1 MCDTMV
7 ALGDATVD
15 GRVFFAKNSDRAPNE
30 AQGLVVVPRSLHKAG
45 EMLRCTYGEIPQVRE
60 TYAVLLSQPF
70 WMWGAEMGINEHGVA
85 IGNEAVFT
93 KEPYDKKGGLL
104 GMDLIRLALER
115 TTTARAALDLITDL
129 LAIYGQGGSGGFTH
143 TLFYHNSFIIADP
156 DEAWVLETAGRY
168 WAAVKVHDIATISN
182 GLTIGEQWDLASPG
196 LVEHAIEKGWC
207 HSASD
212 FHFARCY
219 GDRLMGRITCYAQ
232 RQPRSLALLH
242 DQMGHIDAAAMMDI
256 LRDHGPAV
264 QDGAWHPAPGNPD
277 RVCMHAGFGPTRDS
291 QSVASMVAH
300 LDPALPTT
308 WVTGTSAPCTGIF
321 KPVWL
326 EAGLPDMGPALTA
339 EYDPATLWWRH
350 ERLHRAVL
358 ENYSERSAVYRAERD
373 ALEEAFLADTKR
385 LVAQQREMPAED
397 RRVTLAALSAQ
408 CFARAD
414 EATEAWTERVR
425 EVTKRRTLPLL
436 YSIAWRHANRRAKMP
451 G

>member
-7 ALGDATVD
+7 ALGNATVD
-15 GRVFFAKNSDRAPNE
+15 GRVFFAKNSDRSPNE
-30 AQGLVVVPRSLHKAG
+30 AQGLVIVPRGMHKAG
-45 EMLRCTYGEIPQVRE
+45 EVLRCTYGEVPQVRE

-70 WMWGAEMGINEHGVA
+70 WMWGCEMGINEYGVT

-129 LAIYGQGGSGGFTH
+129 IAIYGQGGSGGFGH
-143 TLFYHNSFIIADP
+143 ALYYHNSFIIADP
-156 DEAWVLETAGRY
+156 NEAWVIETAGRY
-168 WAAVKVHDIATISN
+168 WTAVKVRDIAAISN
-182 GLTIGEQWDLASPG
+182 GLTIGAQWDLASPG
-196 LVEHAIEKGWC
+196 LVEHAVEKGWC
-207 HSASD
+207 NSKAD

-232 RQPRSLALLH
+232 RQPRSIALLRA
-242 DQMGHIDAAAMMDI
+242 QAGHIDAAVMMSI
-256 LRDHGPAV
+256 LRDHGPAA
-264 QDGAWHPAPGNPD
+264 QDGAWRPAPGNPN

-291 QSVASMVAH
+291 QSVASLIVH

-326 EAGLPDMGPALTA
+326 EAGVPDMGSALTA
-339 EYDPATLWWRH
+339 KYDSTTLWWRH

-358 ENYSERSAVYRAERD
+358 ENYDGRSAVYRAECD
-373 ALEEAFLADTKR
+373 VLEAEFLANTKQ
-385 LVAQQREMPAED
+385 LVAQQRERPAED
-397 RRVTLAALSAQ
+397 RRAELVGFSTQ

-414 EATEAWTERVR
+414 EATAVWTARVHK
-425 EVTKRRTLPLL
+425 VPKRSRFPSL
-436 YSIAWRHANRRAKMP
+436 YSAAWRRRNRQAKLP
-451 G
+451 R

>member
-15 GRVFFAKNSDRAPNE
+15 GRVFFAKNSDRSPNE
-30 AQGLVVVPRSLHKAG
+30 AQGLVSVPRSLHKAG
-45 EMLRCTYGEIPQVRE
+45 EVLRCTYGEVPQVRE

-70 WMWGAEMGINEHGVA
+70 WMWGCEMGLNEYGVT

-115 TTTARAALDLITDL
+115 TTTARAALDLISDL
-129 LAIYGQGGSGGFTH
+129 IAIYGQGGSGGFGH
-143 TLFYHNSFIIADP
+143 ALYYHNSFIIADP
-156 DEAWVLETAGRY
+156 NEAWVLETAGRY
-168 WAAVKVHDIATISN
+168 WAAMKVRDIATISN
-182 GLTIGEQWDLASPG
+182 GLTIGAQWDLASPG

-207 HSASD
+207 SSKAD

-219 GDRLMGRITCYAQ
+219 SDRLMGRITCYAQ
-232 RQPRSLALLH
+232 RQPRSIALLRA
-242 DQMGHIDAAAMMDI
+242 QAGRIDAAAMMSI
-256 LRDHGPAV
+256 LRDHGPAG
-264 QDGAWHPAPGNPD
+264 QDGVWRPAPGNPN

-291 QSVASMVAH
+291 QSVASMVVH
-300 LDPALPTT
+300 LDPALPTA
-308 WVTGTSAPCTGIF
+308 WVTGTSAPCAGIF

-358 ENYSERSAVYRAERD
+358 KNYDARSAVYRAERD
-373 ALEEAFLADTKR
+373 ALEAEFLADTKQ

-397 RRVTLAALSAQ
+397 RRAELLGFSAQ

-414 EATEAWTERVR
+414 EATAAWMARVHTVPERGR
-425 EVTKRRTLPLL
+425 FPSL
-436 YSIAWRHANRRAKMP
+436 YSAAWRRRNRQAKLA
-451 G
+451 

>member
-7 ALGDATVD
+7 ALGNVTVD
-15 GRVFFAKNSDRAPNE
+15 GRVLFAKNSDREPNE
-30 AQGLVVVPRSLHKAG
+30 AQALVVIPRSMHKPG
-45 EMLRCTYGEIPQVRE
+45 EMLRCTYGEVPQVRE

-70 WMWGAEMGINEHGVA
+70 WMWGCEMGINEHGVT

-129 LAIYGQGGSGGFTH
+129 LAIYGQGGSGSYTH
-143 TLFYHNSFIIADP
+143 SFYYHNSFIIADP
-156 DEAWVLETAGRY
+156 DEAWVLETAGCY

-182 GLTIGEQWDLASPG
+182 GLTIGAQWDLASPG

-219 GDRLMGRITCYAQ
+219 GARLMSRVACCAQ
-232 RQPRSLALLH
+232 RQSRSMALLRA
-242 DQMGHIDAAAMMDI
+242 QAGEIDAATLMDI
-256 LRDHGPAV
+256 LRNHGPAV
-264 QDGAWHPAPGNPD
+264 QDGTWHPAPGNPD
-277 RVCMHAGFGPTRDS
+277 RVCMHAGFGPTRNS
-291 QSVASMVAH
+291 QSVASMIVH

-326 EAGLPDMGPALTA
+326 EAGLPDVGPALTA

-350 ERLHRAVL
+350 ERLHRAAL
-358 ENYSERSAVYRAERD
+358 KNYEERHAVYRAERD
-373 ALEEAFLADTKR
+373 ALEESFLADTKQ
-385 LVAQQREMPAED
+385 LVAQQRERPAED
-397 RRVTLAALSAQ
+397 RRSTLAAFSAQ

-414 EATEAWTERVR
+414 EATKAWTARVR
-425 EVTKRRTLPLL
+425 EVPKRGGRQLL

>member
-7 ALGDATVD
+7 ALGSATAD

-30 AQGLVVVPRSLHKAG
+30 AQALVIVPRSTHKAG
-45 EMLRCTYGEIPQVRE
+45 KMLRCTYGEVPQVRE
-60 TYAVLLSQPF
+60 TYAILLSQPF
-70 WMWGAEMGINEHGVA
+70 WMWGCEMGINEHGVT

-129 LAIYGQGGSGGFTH
+129 LAIYGQGRSGSSTH
-143 TLFYHNSFIIADP
+143 ALYYHNSFIIADP
-156 DEAWVLETAGRY
+156 DEAWVLETAGHY
-168 WAAVKVHDIATISN
+168 WAAVKVRDMATISN
-182 GLTIGEQWDLASPG
+182 GLTVGAQWDLASPG
-196 LVEHAIEKGWC
+196 LVEHAVEKGWC
-207 HSASD
+207 SSKAD

-219 GDRLMGRITCYAQ
+219 GDRLMSRITCCAQ
-232 RQPRSLALLH
+232 RQPRSLALLRA
-242 DQMGHIDAAAMMDI
+242 QAGRIDVATMMNI
-256 LRDHGPAV
+256 LRDHGPAA
-264 QDGAWHPAPGNPD
+264 QEGAWHPAPGNPN

-326 EAGLPDMGPALTA
+326 EAGLPDMGPPLAA
-339 EYDPATLWWRH
+339 QFDPATLWWRH

-358 ENYSERSAVYRAERD
+358 KNYEERHAVYRAERD
-373 ALEEAFLADTKR
+373 ALEAGFLAEAKQ
-385 LVAQQREMPAED
+385 LVAQQRERPVED
-397 RRVTLAALSAQ
+397 RRAMLSAFSAQ

-414 EATEAWTERVR
+414 EATETWTARVR
-425 EVTKRRTLPLL
+425 EVPQRSRLPLL
-436 YSIAWRHANRRAKMP
+436 YSIAWRRTNRRAKLP
-451 G
+451 R